1 MNLVLERTD
10 FTDKSTIG
18 ELYHDDEFLCFI
30 LEDVVREEKIKN
42 ETAIPYGKYEVVVT
56 YSPRFRRNLPL
67 LLDVPNYSGVRIHPG
82 NKASDTEGCLLPG
95 TRKGTDFVF
104 ESKKAF
110 DSLYKRIDKALK
122 AGEEVVITIE
132 ILVNHIETP
141 YSAF

>member
-18 ELYHDDEFLCFI
+18 ELYHDNEFLCFV

-82 NKASDTEGCLLPG
+82 NKASDTEGCFLPG

-110 DSLYKRIDKALK
+110 DSLYKKIVDAKK
-122 AGEEVVITIE
+122 AGEIVTIS
-132 ILVNHIETP
+132 IEKG
-141 YSAF
+141 

>member
-1 MNLVLERTD
+1 MNLVLKRTD
-10 FTDKSTIG
+10 FTNKSTIG

-82 NKASDTEGCLLPG
+82 NKASQTEGCLLPG

-110 DSLYKRIDKALK
+110 DSLYKKIVDAKK
-122 AGEEVVITIE
+122 AGEIVTITI
-132 ILVNHIETP
+132 TK
-141 YSAF
+141 

>member
-1 MNLVLERTD
+1 MNLKLIRTD

-18 ELYHDDEFLCFI
+18 ELYAIDDKGTEEFLSFI
-30 LEDVVREEKIKN
+30 LEDKVREEKIKN
-42 ETAIPYGKYEVVVT
+42 ETAIPYGQYKVVIT
-56 YSPRFRRNLPL
+56 HSPRFRRNLPL

-82 NKASDTEGCLLPG
+82 NSASNTEGCLLPG

-132 ILVNHIETP
+132 K
-141 YSAF
+141 

>member
-1 MNLVLERTD
+1 MNLKLVRTD

-18 ELYHDDEFLCFI
+18 ELYTIDDKGTEEFLSFI

-42 ETAIPYGKYEVVVT
+42 ETAIPYGQYKVVIT
-56 YSPRFRRNLPL
+56 HSPRFRRNLPL
-67 LLDVPNYSGVRIHPG
+67 LLDVPNYFGVRIHPG
-82 NKASDTEGCLLPG
+82 NSASNTEGCLLPG

-110 DSLYKRIDKALK
+110 DSLYKKIDKALK

-132 ILVNHIETP
+132 K
-141 YSAF
+141 